1 MRAAG
6 QGQPSNVHF
15 GELFLS
21 DVRLKVADTSCGL
34 QLILHTD
41 SSSQTLA
48 LMPKKLQFKFKSG
61 KYALSI
67 DWTHNK
73 ENLPRK
79 FLFYIWLKLQF
90 TVNLTI
96 LRVGF
101 GNSFIT
107 LNRLNSEQIYR
118 CLALQHPHC

>member
-21 DVRLKVADTSCGL
+21 DVRLKVANTSCGL

-48 LMPKKLQFKFKSG
+48 LMSKKLQFKFNSG
-61 KYALSI
+61 KYVYRL
-67 DWTHNK
+67 DWI
-73 ENLPRK
+73 ENQPR
-79 FLFYIWLKLQF
+79 
-90 TVNLTI
+90 
-96 LRVGF
+96 
-101 GNSFIT
+101 
-107 LNRLNSEQIYR
+107 
-118 CLALQHPHC
+118 